1 MKIPDFF
8 LLNLRKNFLLLIFL
22 FLIFTISTL
31 ILLFYIEKNNVEII
45 SKILV
50 SELEEGDKSL
60 FKFLE
65 EKSGNN
71 LFVTPVREK
80 RLFSVVS
87 SFEYAGKVIYVF
99 KDISFEILTFLILSF
114 LFFIIYF
121 LMFFNLRGTV
131 YKDSLNITNKLA
143 KIEGSLN
150 YFQNYLEYSPIEEDM
165 EFEEFESIKRSINY
179 LQEVV
184 IENEEEILKSM
195 EDIEKSKKEVEELNK
210 FLISIYEILAK
221 INPKDSVENIAQF
234 ILEKIISLFKNV
246 NAGSIILKQNKK
258 YKYFAQFGYDEK
270 LKEFE
275 FSNEDN
281 VLALKYEGY
290 VKGDIL
296 RELNKKEGFSEKFKE
311 IGSDKIKSLYVIPIY
326 VENERMGAICLDSFV
341 SGDLN
346 LPKYVDIF
354 GKIFG
359 NFLILKVLENDF
371 NKMFFEVLEFFAVSV
386 DERVGKKHSKVVA
399 KLSKK
404 IAKEFGVD
412 PEKTWKAAILHDIGK
427 IMISDRVLKK
437 TGRLTKDEL
446 DKIKEHVSYG
456 YELLNRFRFFK
467 DIANIV
473 LYHHERC
480 DGNGY
485 LGLKYEEIP
494 IESRIISVVDAFYT
508 MKIKGFKVE
517 DIFVLLEKDVENGK
531 FDGKIVK
538 KLKEIVKERNL

>member
-1 MKIPDFF
+1 M
-8 LLNLRKNFLLLIFL
+8 
-22 FLIFTISTL
+22 
-31 ILLFYIEKNNVEII
+31 
-45 SKILV
+45 
-50 SELEEGDKSL
+50 
-60 FKFLE
+60 
-65 EKSGNN
+65 
-71 LFVTPVREK
+71 
-80 RLFSVVS
+80 
-87 SFEYAGKVIYVF
+87 
-99 KDISFEILTFLILSF
+99 SFEILIFLILSF

-121 LMFFNLRGTV
+121 LMFFNLRGTI

-184 IENEEEILKSM
+184 VENEEEILKSM

-234 ILEKIISLFKNV
+234 ILEKIIPLFKDV
-246 NAGSIILKQNKK
+246 NAGSIILKQDEK

-290 VKGDIL
+290 VSGEFL
-296 RELNKKEGFSEKFKE
+296 REVNKNEDFSEKFKE

-341 SGDLN
+341 SENLN

-404 IAKEFGVD
+404 VAKEFGVD

-427 IMISDRVLKK
+427 IMISDRVFKK
-437 TGRLTKDEL
+437 PGRLTKDEL

-485 LGLKYEEIP
+485 LGLKCEEIP
-494 IESRIISVVDAFYT
+494 IESRIISVADAFYT